1 VYVTLII
8 DAELH
13 MKLICERTTFIPGFC
28 VFLLHYKGFRRVNY
42 TRQARLHSVAHRYAK
57 WLSVMVEGRQAVQCQ
72 DVIGALNAPD
82 RDPEIDLADKSLG
95 RFAVLS
101 WPFNPPVDRLA
112 ARA

>member
-1 VYVTLII
+1 MPVSTRHVIV

-28 VFLLHYKGFRRVNY
+28 VFLLHYKGFRCVDY
-42 TRQARLHSVAHRYAK
+42 TRQPRLYGVAHRYAK

-82 RDPEIDLADKSLG
+82 RDPEIDLADRSFG
-95 RFAVLS
+95 RFALS
-101 WPFNPPVDRLA
+101 ELAFQPFG
-112 ARA
+112 